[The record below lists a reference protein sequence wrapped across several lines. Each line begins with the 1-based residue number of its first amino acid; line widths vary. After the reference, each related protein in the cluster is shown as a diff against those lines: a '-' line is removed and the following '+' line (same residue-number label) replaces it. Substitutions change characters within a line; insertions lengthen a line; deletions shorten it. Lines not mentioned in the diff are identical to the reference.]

1 MRGPQASEQVRGPQA
16 SQPGEGSPH
25 PSYSSEAWTRCPH
38 PAQAATSS
46 LQVTPSCLL
55 LHKRGVNISHTAGIH
70 GPRHRPKVEGR
81 CDLPSAGRAG
91 TP

>member
-46 LQVTPSCLL
+46 LQVTPSFL